1 MPRKQNGFGNSKSF
15 AAKGVNSR
23 VDVGKVKGAG
33 GTYPSNRR
41 FGSSVHRTV
50 IEQYDLNS
58 DWVKWRKGLEF
69 YYQAAWYRLTQ
80 KNPDYNPFDEA
91 SEEYVDLQIDSKLY
105 QGTEG
110 EIAVRFDG
118 YRFATK
124 NSDTGNHY
132 VIKRTPIDPVSLGNI
147 TQVFNDPTESADNYK
162 NKEIWA
168 YATPNTNSTMLRHM
182 VGERITDGET
192 EATLSYVLTQQEH
205 PSIFIGKASPLDRTV
220 VKVTVPKADIA
231 ATQFIQDNNG
241 DFNALIG
248 ELGYVKDFVRQ
259 LPITQGTYSFQD
271 QANFLDVLNRYFTVE
286 TDLSFTNAEFEIL
299 DQNQSLPPTLLD
311 IDGLPK
317 IFSTTSAD
325 FTAEGTFFYDKNLY
339 QRFYGKSYLTADV
352 VRSEVTHTSFTIF
365 PFAILS
371 VKEIGNNIE
380 ITSVPFSGELNLF
393 APLGDRSTLVFA
405 DNSFTKTAVDLDAS
419 GNYYHADLR
428 DETGAPLEQWQIID
442 TDVKPWETNV
452 FTSGGDLTPAVV
464 YACSCPNHSH
474 AQLRMPEATD
484 DAGRRKINRQRQ
496 YPLPS
501 AVSVDRFTEGALPE
515 VAGAAV
521 SWATR
526 DYRMSYKQCKHS
538 IAARFIER
546 IKTKEPDSY
555 PSISSRLRFEEKL
568 ENEINDVGEEFNLS
582 YERSGISLLEIIF
595 AMAQALNMDDAEL
608 AYVIFNSKY

>member
-23 VDVGKVKGAG
+23 IDVGKVKGAG

-80 KNPDYNPFDEA
+80 KNPDYNPFDET
-91 SEEYVDLQIDSKLY
+91 SEEYVDLNIDSKLY

-147 TQVFNDPTESADNYK
+147 TQVFNDPTESIDNYN

-168 YATPNTNSTMLRHM
+168 YATPNSNSTMLRHM
-182 VGERITDGET
+182 VGERLTDGET

-205 PSIFIGKASPLDRTV
+205 PSIFIGKASPLDKTV

-231 ATQFIQDNNG
+231 ATQFIQDNGG

-271 QANFLDVLNRYFTVE
+271 QATFLDFQNRYFTVE
-286 TDLSFTNAEFEIL
+286 TDLSFTGAEFEIL
-299 DQNQSLPPTLLD
+299 DQNQTLPPTLLD
-311 IDGLPK
+311 IGGLPK
-317 IFSTTSAD
+317 IFSTTAAD
-325 FTAEGTFFYDKNLY
+325 YTVEGTYFYDKNLY

-371 VKEIGNNIE
+371 VKEIGNNLE

-393 APLGDRSTLVFA
+393 APLGDRATLVFS
-405 DNSFTKTAVDLDAS
+405 DNSFTKTSVDLDAS

-428 DETGAPLEQWQIID
+428 DETGTPLEQWQIID
-442 TDVKPWETNV
+442 TDVKPWETSV
-452 FTSGGDLTPAVV
+452 FTSGGDITPAVV

-474 AQLRMPEATD
+474 AQLRMPQATD

-501 AVSVDRFTEGALPE
+501 ALSVDRFTEGALPE
-515 VAGAAV
+515 VAGAAQ

-555 PSISSRLRFEEKL
+555 PSISSRIRFEEKL